1 MKTQISRDTFDSSK
15 RYSGVYLQQGRMIV
29 DADVNEAADITKTR
43 LDAALGDVVASG
55 APRIGALSVARSGSQ
70 LVINPGRLYVDGV
83 PARLD
88 ATGPLALTAQPDY
101 RNPPAFA
108 LGYLKVYADVW
119 ERPVSAL
126 EDPALQDAG
135 LHGADTATRT
145 RTMLQVKWCEGGL
158 NPLDLA
164 INPTLGDSTL
174 TLKLISTL
182 GEPDACDPCADE
194 VSVDERIGNYLF
206 RVEVHEVFATGG
218 QTHVVLKWSRD
229 NGAEAYPWNAFPAG
243 FDQGG
248 WVWEWFDSDTEN
260 LAGQHFPPSER
271 RRRGQLQESFTRP
284 VSPAP
289 NAFVRQW
296 DGIAE
301 INLSTQTLVAGRCV
315 DRGTVLSTALD
326 ASSHGYVRF
335 DTVSGVVLMRL
346 DLMEL
351 QLGYR
356 SGGALRH
363 FLAGDYWQVA
373 VREAVDKSGD
383 TVLGRLAPE
392 PPRGVRHHYLL
403 LAETDNA
410 GNVQPFTDARRR
422 QMGFPPLTDL
432 RAADVGF
439 TDHCSGLYGGAQ
451 NVQAALDA
459 LCGLGAEDVGYTV
472 PGCGTQAA
480 PSVASLM
487 TATLPGFPDLDGLPK
502 SPSVKDM
509 LDALMCHLNAARLPY
524 APAALAARWNDIQ
537 EGGAAP
543 LTVQQAIDDLAANLD
558 AGDIVANVDACVDGT
573 SSGSSTLRELMT
585 ITPGVHKVQELLG
598 LLLCDLRATHL
609 PLDRSRISC
618 NEIKIDPNVV
628 TVQDAIDK
636 LCQTMGQGCEI
647 TVSPGELQK
656 VLTDFAESA
665 SLDISLCLMP
675 GEHKLPTD
683 LVVTGKR
690 GIRMRGH
697 AAANVLVSLSG
708 VLTLAAN
715 EVVLDG
721 LSFGM
726 VGAIYYPPFQG
737 AQLDLRSNHIRST
750 GCSYGRISSTF
761 TQRPMVLLE
770 PGDENGRVDWQD
782 NLMLDFLLYVGD
794 QSGPGPETGGET
806 DTGLVRPSDDLLD
819 KIRDRPRFDSDLADL
834 ILKLPEPDRI
844 DLGMAITSGTPPVI
858 ATRIAKTGPT
868 LKAVPKGSIPGQ
880 AQAEKLAE
888 KPTAAKTAA
897 KPTAKSAKAAKATTK
912 ATTST
917 RVKAAAAPAPVTAEA
932 TRIVAGQIT
941 KPSPVDLA
949 KMDKLGHLVADKDLT
964 HEALT
969 AQLQEGPIGWGFTL
983 YPNLAL
989 GVASH
994 RMTVSLRGNLLAGY
1008 VLFMNELEL
1017 WETGD
1022 VPRTDLQVD
1031 KTRDVVA
1038 PGGGALTIE
1047 GNTLIRLMSLVPV
1060 TPADTWPSGGIAGA
1074 SSATLSGN
1082 ALTDSS
1088 HSLVARKLAV
1098 QGNEFTADATQHVDA
1113 PLALLMVNQVSV
1125 VGNVGDEVYV
1135 RDDKGNIIG
1144 IVTLPEI
1151 KVSTVHMR
1159 ATSNFMTVSQI

>member
-1 MKTQISRDTFDSSK
+1 MKTQISRDTFDSAK

-55 APRIGALSVARSGSQ
+55 APRVGALSVVRNGSQ

-88 ATGPLALTAQPDY
+88 APGQLALTAQPDY

-126 EDPALQDAG
+126 EDSALQDAG

-158 NPLDLA
+158 NPLDPA

-182 GEPDACDPCADE
+182 GEPDDCDPCADE

-206 RVEVHEVFATGG
+206 RVEVHEVFVTGG
-218 QTHVVLKWSRD
+218 QTHLVLKWSRD
-229 NGAEAYPWNAFPAG
+229 NGAEAYPWNAYPAD

-248 WVWEWFDSDTEN
+248 WIWEWFDSDTEN
-260 LAGQHFPPSER
+260 LAGQHFPPAER
-271 RRRGQLQESFTRP
+271 RRRGKLQHDFSRP

-296 DGIAE
+296 DGFAE
-301 INLSTQTLVAGRCV
+301 INLNTQTLVAGQCW
-315 DRGTVLSTALD
+315 DRGTELSTALD
-326 ASSHGYVRF
+326 ASSHGYVYF
-335 DTVSGVVLMRL
+335 DNAADLVLMRL

-351 QLGYR
+351 KLVYR

-383 TVLGRLAPE
+383 IVLGKTAPE
-392 PPRGVRHHYLL
+392 LPRGVRHHYLL
-403 LAETDNA
+403 LAETDNL

-432 RAADVGF
+432 RAVDVGF

-472 PGCGTQAA
+472 PGCGTPGA

-487 TATLPGFPDLDGLPK
+487 TATLPGFPDLDGQAK

-573 SSGSSTLRELMT
+573 SSGSRTLRELMA
-585 ITPGVHKVQELLG
+585 ITPGLHKVQELLG

-618 NEIKIDPNVV
+618 NEIKTDPNVV

-636 LCQTMGQGCEI
+636 LCQISGQGCEI
-647 TVSPGELQK
+647 IVAPGQLEK
-656 VLTDFAESA
+656 VLTDFAAST

-683 LVVTGKR
+683 LVVAGKH

-697 AAANVLVSLSG
+697 AAASVLVSLSG

-715 EVVLDG
+715 EVVLEG
-721 LSFGM
+721 LSFSM
-726 VGAIYYPPFQG
+726 AGATYDKPFQG
-737 AQLDLRSNHIRST
+737 AQLALKAGQIRSK
-750 GCSYGRISSTF
+750 GCGYGRASSTF
-761 TQRPMVLLE
+761 TLRPMVLLE
-770 PGDENGRVDWQD
+770 RGDENTRVDWQD
-782 NLMLDFLLYVGD
+782 NTMLDFWIYVGD
-794 QSGPGPETGGET
+794 QSGPGPDTGGDK

-819 KIRDRPRFDSDLADL
+819 KIHDRPRFDSDLADL

-844 DLGMAITSGTPPVI
+844 DLGMAIANGTPPVLV
-858 ATRIAKTGPT
+858 TRIAKTAPT
-868 LKAVPKGSIPGQ
+868 LKPVPKGSIPGQ
-880 AQAEKLAE
+880 AQAEKPA
-888 KPTAAKTAA
+888 AAKTAA
-897 KPTAKSAKAAKATTK
+897 KPAAKSAKAAKATAK

-917 RVKAAAAPAPVTAEA
+917 RVKAPAAPAEAEV

-941 KPSPVDLA
+941 KPSPVELV
-949 KMDKLGHLVADKDLT
+949 KMDKLGRLVARQDLT

-983 YPNLAL
+983 YPGLAL
-989 GVASH
+989 GIASH
-994 RMTVSLRGNLLAGY
+994 RMGVSLRGNLLAGY
-1008 VLFMNELEL
+1008 TLFMNELDLWVTGTLPNTEL
-1017 WETGD
+1017 H
-1022 VPRTDLQVD
+1022 VD

-1038 PGGGALTIE
+1038 PGGGAVSIE
-1047 GNTLIRLMSLVPV
+1047 GNTLIRLLSLVPM
-1060 TPADTWPSGGIAGA
+1060 TPVDSWPSGGIAGA

-1082 ALTDSS
+1082 ALTDSN

-1098 QGNEFTADATQHVDA
+1098 QGNEFTADVTQHVDT
-1113 PLALLMVNQVSV
+1113 PLALLMANQVTV

-1144 IVTLPEI
+1144 IVTLPDI
-1151 KVSTVHMR
+1151 KVATVHAR
-1159 ATSNFMTVSQI
+1159 ASSNFMTVSQI

>member
-29 DADVNEAADITKTR
+29 DADVNEAADIAKTR

-55 APRIGALSVARSGSQ
+55 APRVGALSVARSGST
-70 LVINPGRLYVDGV
+70 LVVNPGRLYVEGV

-88 ATGPLALTAQPDY
+88 AAGPLTITAQPDY

-108 LGYLKVYADVW
+108 LGPLKIYADVW
-119 ERPVSAL
+119 ERPVSSL
-126 EDPALQDAG
+126 EDPAVQDAG

-145 RTMLQVKWCEGGL
+145 RTMLQVKWCTGDL
-158 NPLDLA
+158 NPLDPLL
-164 INPTLGDSTL
+164 NPSLGDARL

-206 RVEVHEVFATGG
+206 RTEVHEVFVDNG

-243 FDQGG
+243 FDQGD

-260 LAGQHFPPSER
+260 LAGQHFPPAER
-271 RRRGQLQESFTRP
+271 RRRGLLQDSFLRP
-284 VSPAP
+284 ASPAP

-296 DGIAE
+296 DGYAE
-301 INLSTQTLVAGRCV
+301 INLTTQTLVAGRCV
-315 DRGTVLSTALD
+315 DRGTALSTALD
-326 ASSHGYVRF
+326 ASSHGYVHF
-335 DTVSGVVLMRL
+335 DTTTGVVLMRL

-356 SGGALRH
+356 NGGALRH
-363 FLAGDYWQVA
+363 FLAGDYWQAA

-383 TVLGRLAPE
+383 IVLGKIAPE
-392 PPRGVRHHYLL
+392 APRGVRHHYLL

-432 RAADVGF
+432 HAADVGF
-439 TDHCSGLYGGAQ
+439 TDHCIGLFGGAE

-459 LCGLGAEDVGYTV
+459 LCDLGAEDVGYTV
-472 PGCGTQAA
+472 PGCGTPSA

-487 TATLPGFPDLDGLPK
+487 TTTLPGFPDLDGLPK
-502 SPSVKDM
+502 SPSVKDI

-524 APAALAARWNDIQ
+524 APATLAARWNDIQ

-543 LTVQQAIDDLAANLD
+543 LTVQQALDALAGNLD
-558 AGDIVANVDACVDGT
+558 AGDIMDNVDACVDGT
-573 SSGSSTLRELMT
+573 NSGSRTLRELMA
-585 ITPGVHKVQELLG
+585 ITPGLHKVQELLG

-618 NEIKIDPNVV
+618 NEIKTDPNVV

-636 LCQTMGQGCEI
+636 LCQISGQGCEI
-647 TVSPGELQK
+647 IVAPGQLQK
-656 VLTDFAESA
+656 VLTDFAAST

-675 GEHKLPTD
+675 GDHPLPTD
-683 LVVTGKR
+683 LAVTDKH

-697 AAANVLVSLSG
+697 AAASVQVLLSG

-721 LSFGM
+721 LTFAM
-726 VGAIYYPPFQG
+726 AGAIYDQPFQG

-750 GCSYGRISSTF
+750 GCSYGRVSSTF
-761 TQRPMVLLE
+761 TLRSMVLFE
-770 PGDENGRVDWQD
+770 PSSDNARVDWQD
-782 NLMLDFLLYVGD
+782 NTMIDFVLYVGD
-794 QSGPGPETGGET
+794 QSGPGPETGGAT
-806 DTGLVRPSDDLLD
+806 DTELVRPSDDLLD
-819 KIRDRPRFDSDLADL
+819 KIRDRPRFDSDVADL
-834 ILKLPEPDRI
+834 ILKLPEPDRV
-844 DLGMAITSGTPPVI
+844 DLGMAIAKGTPPAI
-858 ATRIAKTGPT
+858 AARKARTAPT

-880 AQAEKLAE
+880 AQDATPA
-888 KPTAAKTAA
+888 AAKAA
-897 KPTAKSAKAAKATTK
+897 TKPAAKATKSANAAKTSTK
-912 ATTST
+912 ATAST
-917 RVKAAAAPAPVTAEA
+917 RVKAAAPAPAEAEA
-932 TRIVAGQIT
+932 ARVVASRIT

-949 KMDKLGHLVADKDLT
+949 KMDKLGRLVASKDLT

-969 AQLQEGPIGWGFTL
+969 AQLKESPIGWGFSI

-994 RMTVSLRGNLLAGY
+994 RMTVSLRGNLLGGL

-1017 WETGD
+1017 WDTGTL
-1022 VPRTDLQVD
+1022 PTTDLHVD
-1031 KTRDVVA
+1031 KTTDLVA
-1038 PGGGALTIE
+1038 TGGGALTIE
-1047 GNTLIRLMSLVPV
+1047 GNLIIRLLSLVPNS
-1060 TPADTWPSGGIAGA
+1060 PEGDLPSGIAGA

-1082 ALTDSS
+1082 TLTDSS

-1098 QGNEFTADATQHVDA
+1098 QGNQFTADATQYVET

-1135 RDDKGNIIG
+1135 RDDKGDIIG
-1144 IVTLPEI
+1144 IQSLPDI

-1159 ATSNFMTVSQI
+1159 ASSNFMSVSQI